1 MKEVELIL
9 IYKSKIVLMEDDNFL
24 KFNVENCDGINDVAI
39 LLKDKGIIED
49 ISFYLYGSEL
59 GNDKYFA
66 FVDRLSTNGQTE
78 YSTNSLRYVSDDVRD
93 RILSHNILLSQLFN
107 IDILSNVANMLLGKS
122 LVSMSYKAI
131 DKIMQDY
138 ENDELKDFKVYI
150 YDPYIFELALTDH
163 GFMIDDE
170 DSYET
175 YSKRFIHDDY
185 SELDMWVTF
194 HGAYDGLR
202 FLQINFM

>member
-1 MKEVELIL
+1 MKEIELIL
-9 IYKSKIVLMEDDNFL
+9 IYQSKIVLMENDNFL

-66 FVDRLSTNGQTE
+66 FVDRLSIKGQTE
-78 YSTNSLRYVSDDVRD
+78 YSIKSLRYVNDNVRD

-107 IDILSNVANMLLGKS
+107 VDILSNVANMLLGKS
-122 LVSMSYKAI
+122 LVSISDKAI

-138 ENDELKDFKVYI
+138 ENDELKDFVVYMN
-150 YDPYIFELALTDH
+150 DPYIFESILIDS
-163 GFMIDDE
+163 GFTIDDE
-170 DSYET
+170 DSYQG
-175 YSKRFIHDDY
+175 YSRRFVHDDY
-185 SELDMWVTF
+185 SDLDMWVTLC
-194 HGAYDGLR
+194 GAYDGLR
-202 FLQINFM
+202 FLQITFM